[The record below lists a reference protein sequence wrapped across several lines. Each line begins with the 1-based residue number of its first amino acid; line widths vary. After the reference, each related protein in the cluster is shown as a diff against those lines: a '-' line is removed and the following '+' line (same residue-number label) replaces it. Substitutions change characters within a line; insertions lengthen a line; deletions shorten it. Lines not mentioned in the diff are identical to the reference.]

1 MGKSRWSVS
10 DAPDLSGRTAVVTGA
25 NSGVGLATAGHL
37 AHLGARVVL
46 ACRNV
51 EAAERARDAIVA
63 DARSGGLGSRIGPDS
78 QISPDIDIV
87 QVDLSEL
94 DSVRRAAD
102 ELVERFPTIDILVNN
117 AGVMRAEREVTK
129 DGVEMDFATNFL
141 GHFALTGLLL
151 GPLRAARGARI
162 VSVCSKLSTV
172 GRLDPDDLAMTTG
185 YSAAAAYSRSKLA
198 QAIFAVALQRR
209 LALLGDGAPSSV
221 LAHPG
226 ATHSGV
232 MRDQGVLSWLFST
245 PSLRWVRR
253 TFIMDPAEGALSS
266 VRAATDP
273 GLLGGQYIGP
283 GGFLELSGAPVLV
296 APPEETDDLR
306 LARALWEAAEK
317 ATGVGFD
324 LPGYP
329 VNPQS

>member
-1 MGKSRWSVS
+1 MGESRWSLS

-37 AHLGARVVL
+37 AGLGARVVL

-51 EAAERARDAIVA
+51 EAAQGARDAIVA
-63 DARSGGLGSRIGPDS
+63 EGGSGGPIAPDNH
-78 QISPDIDIV
+78 IAHNVEIV

-94 DSVRRAAD
+94 ASVRRAAD
-102 ELVERFPTIDILVNN
+102 ELVERFPAIDILVNN
-117 AGVMRAEREVTK
+117 AGVMRAERELTK
-129 DGVEMDFATNFL
+129 EGVEMDFATNFL

-151 GPLRAARGARI
+151 GPLRSARNARI
-162 VSVCSKLSTV
+162 VSVCSKLSSV
-172 GRLDPDDLAMTTG
+172 GRLDPDDLAMDVG

-198 QAIFAVALQRR
+198 QAIFAIALQRR

-232 MRDQGVLSWLFST
+232 MRDQGILSWLFTT
-245 PSLRWVRR
+245 PTLRWVRR

-283 GGFLELSGAPVLV
+283 GGFLELSGAPVVV

>member
-1 MGKSRWSVS
+1 MGESRWSLS

-37 AHLGARVVL
+37 ARLGARVVL

-51 EAAERARDAIVA
+51 EAAERARDAILA
-63 DARSGGLGSRIGPDS
+63 EGGSGGPGS
-78 QISPDIDIV
+78 QTSPDIEIV

-102 ELVERFPTIDILVNN
+102 ELVERFLAIDILVNN
-117 AGVMRAEREVTK
+117 AGVMRAERELTK

-151 GPLRAARGARI
+151 GPLRAARNARI
-162 VSVCSKLSTV
+162 VSVCSKLSSV
-172 GRLDPDDLAMTTG
+172 GRLDPDDLAMDVG

-232 MRDQGVLSWLFST
+232 MRDQGMLSWLFTT
-245 PSLRWVRR
+245 PTLRWVRR

-283 GGFLELSGAPVLV
+283 RGFLELSGAPVLV